1 MNILAIET
9 ATASASCA
17 LLSGKKMFSQNC
29 DVAKAHSATFLPA
42 VQKILD
48 DSKTTRADL
57 NAIAVDIGPGAFTGL
72 RHGIAT
78 AQAFSLAF
86 NLPILGVS
94 SLKTLAFAVIKKAEN
109 AKILALLDA
118 RMREIYCA
126 VFNVQNQKLLEE
138 TAPFLCAADHLP
150 DLDFSKK
157 IIAVGNIAD
166 NYPDFLNLLKEKNM
180 AFFSA
185 IPTAENV
192 ARLAESKEAQVFAA
206 NNLVPLY
213 VRNKVADTTA
223 ERARKGFRL

>member
-1 MNILAIET
+1 M
-9 ATASASCA
+9 
-17 LLSGKKMFSQNC
+17 
-29 DVAKAHSATFLPA
+29 
-42 VQKILD
+42 
-48 DSKTTRADL
+48 
-57 NAIAVDIGPGAFTGL
+57 
-72 RHGIAT
+72 
-78 AQAFSLAF
+78 
-86 NLPILGVS
+86 
-94 SLKTLAFAVIKKAEN
+94 
-109 AKILALLDA
+109 
-118 RMREIYCA
+118 
-126 VFNVQNQKLLEE
+126 
-138 TAPFLCAADHLP
+138 
-150 DLDFSKK
+150 DFSKK